1 MEINKECDGH
11 TVFIKCSKSLVSDE
25 IIDLFREILDKYID
39 DTGDEIHCDYY
50 VNIISNKDDYSSGL
64 AFVYLTNSEFYYM
77 LFGKNKDGSERF
89 EYIDDPDWVDPPRSR
104 SGSSSSSNSLKI
116 SEEKKKSLDNSK
128 SLFSLD
134 WTAIMEADE
143 DCERQKKII
152 KNKHVCPKIKIT
164 LEPLIV
170 VDIDEFYMEPGKPA
184 EIQGNNHHHILK
196 CTNLPSNIDINDLND
211 KFRPLVSDHNTT
223 YKRKVKGKTIEHHYP
238 YIFITKDRTAYI
250 VFNENT
256 DDARFA
262 IHQSR
267 KTFIKETK
275 LWFVF
280 SQKRE
285 NIDDLDGISDHKNHN
300 NHNKNHNSPN
310 RSPYNNS
317 SPNRNNN
324 NSNNNS
330 PNRNNSNN
338 NSPNRNNSNN
348 SNNNSPNRDHN
359 NNDNDIVDTDGF
371 RYVKYNRK

>member
-11 TVFIKCSKSLVSDE
+11 TVFIKCSKSLASDE

-39 DTGDEIHCDYY
+39 DTGDKINCDYY

-89 EYIDDPDWVDPPRSR
+89 EYIDDPNWVDPPRSR
-104 SGSSSSSNSLKI
+104 SGSSSSSSSNSLKI
-116 SEEKKKSLDNSK
+116 SEEKKKSLDNSN

-134 WTAIMEADE
+134 WTTIMEADE
-143 DCERQKKII
+143 DYERQKKII

-170 VDIDEFYMEPGKPA
+170 VDIDEFCVEPGKPA

-211 KFRPLVSDHNTT
+211 KFRPLVSDHNAT
-223 YKRKVKGKTIEHHYP
+223 YKRKIKSKVIEHTYP

-250 VFNENT
+250 VFDENS

-262 IHQSR
+262 IHQSK

-285 NIDDLDGISDHKNHN
+285 NINDLDGLSNSDGHKNH
-300 NHNKNHNSPN
+300 HKN
-310 RSPYNNS
+310 NNS

-324 NSNNNS
+324 NNSPNRNNNNNNS
-330 PNRNNSNN
+330 PNRNNNNN
-338 NSPNRNNSNN
+338 NSPNRN
-348 SNNNSPNRDHN
+348 HN
-359 NNDNDIVDTDGF
+359 NDEIVDTDGF